1 MTGALGPNSTAQ
13 LAATSDTLDT
23 SVRRGNP
30 LATATTEPVRL
41 PPVVPLP
48 KAAQGVALL
57 AARRRAVTALGRRY
71 GGAFTLNLPVFGQT
85 VVISDPDLVKDLFS
99 TSRDLMGRP
108 MQNLGEILGPGSM
121 FTLDGDELFERRRL
135 LAPPFHGKRVG
146 NDEYII
152 EEEVMRE
159 IANWPEG
166 SEFETLRPMM
176 RITLNAILRAV
187 FGAEGPALEEL
198 RRLLPPAVT
207 LGSRIGLLPAM
218 VQRDFGPW
226 SPGGRF
232 LQYRRRIDAVI
243 DSLIADAR
251 ADPNFEQR
259 SDVLAVLLQA
269 RYDDGEP
276 MSDRHIAD
284 ELLTLVTAGHETTST
299 ALAWAVERLRRHPR
313 LLARLSDEVDAGG
326 AELRQATIWE
336 VLRTRPVLDGAL
348 RRAKTRI
355 RLGDWV
361 IPQDYTVM
369 ASVQLAHESQE
380 SFPDAESFNPDRF
393 LGTVP
398 KPIAWI
404 PFGGG
409 INRCIGAAF
418 ANMEMDVTLRTLLR
432 EFRFAPTDA
441 PGERA
446 HNRGVAFAPARG
458 GRAVVYRRRRE
469 VPSRADSAS
478 VADRVDM

>member
-1 MTGALGPNSTAQ
+1 M
-13 LAATSDTLDT
+13 
-23 SVRRGNP
+23 
-30 LATATTEPVRL
+30 ATATTEPVRL
-41 PPVVPLP
+41 PPLLPVP
-48 KAAQGVALL
+48 KAVQGIAFLT
-57 AARRRAVTALGRRY
+57 ARRRVVAALGRRY
-71 GGAFTLNLPVFGQT
+71 GGAFTLDLPVLGHT
-85 VVISDPDLVKDLFS
+85 VVISDPILVKDLFS

-108 MQNLGEILGPGSM
+108 IHNLGEILGPGSM
-121 FTLDGDELFERRRL
+121 FNLDGDKLFERRRL

-166 SEFETLRPMM
+166 REFETLRPMM

-187 FGAEGPALEEL
+187 FGAEGPALDQL
-198 RRLLPPAVT
+198 RRVLPPAVS
-207 LGSRIGLLPAM
+207 LGSRIGLLPQI
-218 VQRDFGPW
+218 VRHDFGPW

-251 ADPNFEQR
+251 ADPNFDER

-269 RYDDGEP
+269 RYENGEE

-284 ELLTLVTAGHETTST
+284 ELLTLLTAGHETTST

-313 LLARLSDEVDAGG
+313 LLSRLTDEVDAGG
-326 AELRQATIWE
+326 SELRQATILE

-355 RLGDWV
+355 RLGNWV
-361 IPQDYTVM
+361 IPEDYTVM
-369 ASVQLAHESQE
+369 ASVQLAHASEE
-380 SFPDAESFNPDRF
+380 NFPDAASFNPDRF
-393 LGTVP
+393 VGTIP
-398 KPIAWI
+398 KPVAWI

-409 INRCIGAAF
+409 VNRCIGAAF

-432 EFRFAPTDA
+432 ELRFVPTNA

-458 GRAVVYRRRRE
+458 GRAVVYRRTADLA
-469 VPSRADSAS
+469 SGADSTS
-478 VADRVDM
+478 VADRVST